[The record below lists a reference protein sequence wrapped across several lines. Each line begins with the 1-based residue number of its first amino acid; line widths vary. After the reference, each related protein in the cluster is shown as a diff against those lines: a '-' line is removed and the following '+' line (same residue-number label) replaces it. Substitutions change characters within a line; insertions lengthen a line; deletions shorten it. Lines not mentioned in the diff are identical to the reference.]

1 MMSLTPPLPPSVPS
15 DAAILGAMALLAALG
30 KAANSQATLDT
41 MATAKREI
49 DQAISAN
56 NAALRE
62 ATEAQA
68 ALSDLE
74 ARAQDVASREAALAA
89 AQTQLSGAS
98 AAVKERERG
107 LTSRAAELD
116 QRETELAAREKSLAD
131 RVEAYRRALA

>member
-1 MMSLTPPLPPSVPS
+1 MMSLTAPLPPSVPS

-30 KAANSQATLDT
+30 NAANSQATLDT

-74 ARAQDVASREAALAA
+74 ARAQDVASPR
-89 AQTQLSGAS
+89 SSVGCGAKPNFRLR
-98 AAVKERERG
+98 VPR
-107 LTSRAAELD
+107 SRSESED
-116 QRETELAAREKSLAD
+116 
-131 RVEAYRRALA
+131 

>member
-1 MMSLTPPLPPSVPS
+1 
-15 DAAILGAMALLAALG
+15 MALLAALG
-30 KAANSQATLDT
+30 NAANSQATLDT

-74 ARAQDVASREAALAA
+74 ARAGRGQPRSSVGCGANPTFGCECCGQGARARINLA
-89 AQTQLSGAS
+89 
-98 AAVKERERG
+98 RC
-107 LTSRAAELD
+107 RA
-116 QRETELAAREKSLAD
+116 
-131 RVEAYRRALA
+131 

>member
-30 KAANSQATLDT
+30 NAANSQATLHT

-74 ARAQDVASREAALAA
+74 ARAQDVASRE
-89 AQTQLSGAS
+89 
-98 AAVKERERG
+98 ERWLRRKPNFR
-107 LTSRAAELD
+107 LRVLRSRSESED
-116 QRETELAAREKSLAD
+116 
-131 RVEAYRRALA
+131 